1 MKTLTT
7 LGDMKIENHMHGVTE
22 NYTALLHYLEGSQ
35 WSKAAEAA
43 SKCEHALMLL
53 GFDLN
58 DILRP

>member
-1 MKTLTT
+1 MTLAD
-7 LGDMKIENHMHGVTE
+7 LKLQDHMQAVTSQ
-22 NYTALLHYLEGSQ
+22 YTALLHYLEGAQ

-58 DILRP
+58 DMLRP